1 MSDGLRRMKFSIVTP
16 SFRQPD
22 WLRRCVRSVADQGA
36 DVEHIIQDAGSG
48 EELEEWVRGNSHARL
63 FTEADSGMYDG
74 LNRGLR
80 RATGEVC
87 AWLNCDEQYLPGTLS
102 AVAEVFAREP
112 ETDLVVGDWL
122 ITDPRGELLAF
133 RRATRL
139 RPAMIET
146 DHLYDFTCAIFFR
159 RRVLERGLWL
169 RTDLRSAAD
178 GEWMCRVLRSGV
190 RVAYLRRY
198 LATFTIT
205 GANVS
210 AGAVA
215 DAESA
220 QLRAEAP
227 WLVRT
232 CAPVLRAARHVEK
245 WLAGGYRSGPIPYEI
260 YAGEEDRERT
270 RFVCE
275 RPTFRHPWAGGG
287 TSNIQSGE

>member
-1 MSDGLRRMKFSIVTP
+1 MKFSIVTP
-16 SFRQPD
+16 SLRQLD
-22 WLRRCVRSVADQGA
+22 WLKRCVRSVADQGA
-36 DVEHIIQDAGSG
+36 EVEHIVQDAGTG
-48 EELEEWVRGNSHARL
+48 AELEEWVRGNSQARL

-87 AWLNCDEQYLPGTLS
+87 AWLNSDEQYLPGTLA
-102 AVAEVFAREP
+102 AVEEVFAREP
-112 ETDLVVGDWL
+112 ETDVVAGDFL
-122 ITDPRGELLAF
+122 IVDPRGELMAF

-139 RPAMIET
+139 RPAMIVT

-159 RRVLERGLWL
+159 RRVLERGIWL

-210 AGAVA
+210 GDAAAAV
-215 DAESA
+215 ESA
-220 QLRAEAP
+220 RLRAEAP
-227 WLVRT
+227 WLVRAG
-232 CAPVLRAARHVEK
+232 APVLRAARHVEK
-245 WLAGGYRSGPIPYEI
+245 WLAGGYRSGPIGYAI
-260 YAGEEDRERT
+260 YAGAEGRT

-275 RPTFRHPWAGGG
+275 RPTFRHPWAGGEG
-287 TSNIQSGE
+287 K

>member
-1 MSDGLRRMKFSIVTP
+1 MKFSIITP
-16 SFRQPD
+16 SFRQLD
-22 WLRRCVRSVADQGA
+22 WLQRCVRSVADQRA

-48 EELEEWVRGNSHARL
+48 AELEAWVRGHSAARL
-63 FTEADSGMYDG
+63 FIEADDGMYDG

-87 AWLNCDEQYLPGTLS
+87 AWLNCDEQYLPGTLA

-112 ETDLVVGDWL
+112 ETDLVLGDFL
-122 ITDPRGELLAF
+122 IIDPRGELLAF

-139 RPAMIET
+139 RPAMIVT

-210 AGAVA
+210 G
-215 DAESA
+215 DAAAEVESA
-220 QLRAEAP
+220 RLRAEAP
-227 WLVRT
+227 WLVRAG
-232 CAPVLRAARHVEK
+232 APVLRAVRHVEK
-245 WLAGGYRSGPIPYEI
+245 WLAGGYRSGPIEYEI
-260 YAGEEDRERT
+260 YAGAEDAART
-270 RFVCE
+270 LFKCE
-275 RPTFRHPWAGGG
+275 QPTFRHPWAGVGRVE
-287 TSNIQSGE
+287 S